1 MSAERYTLDTNV
13 LVYAVERSEGWKHQ
27 LAAEIVDRSIDRPC
41 ILTLQALAE
50 FVAVLSRKR
59 ADEKPFAIGQ
69 AQDWLSTF
77 PVTGATVEAFRSALG
92 AFEAGRVGVWD
103 GLLLAT
109 ARKAGCDV
117 ALSEDMYDRGTL
129 LGITVR
135 NPFVAGGLP
144 DDLRA
149 LLGMT

>member
-1 MSAERYTLDTNV
+1 MSAERYTIDTNI
-13 LVYAVERSEGWKHQ
+13 LVYAVERSEGWKHE

-59 ADEKPFAIGQ
+59 ADEKPFAVGQ

-77 PVTGATVEAFRSALG
+77 PVTVATGEAFRSALG
-92 AFEAGRVGVWD
+92 AFELGRVALWD
-103 GLLLAT
+103 ALLLAT
-109 ARKAGCDV
+109 AREAGCTI
-117 ALSEDMYDRGTL
+117 AISEDLQDGGTL
-129 LGITVR
+129 LGVTVR
-135 NPFVAGGLP
+135 NPFGAAGLP

-149 LLGMT
+149 LLGMA